1 MTARDQLKD
10 GWTVVLRRQPA
21 RIVDGQAESPLP
33 DHRRHSRLR
42 RPPQAA
48 RPGQYPHIRPDDD
61 RVQVGSG
68 KPRFS
73 VTSAIGPPQVH
84 MPTATIIS
92 AHGGEPPRTGR
103 AAGGPSPSHHQEQR
117 TVIRVRAP
125 GGSTG
130 KSRPRWQDRSAAGSC
145 VLSMHPAPHLLPAP
159 SLTSGCP
166 LSAATGRSNTRPA
179 GRQRLRSRRH
189 PLSWFEFLPAQTGKA
204 SAAPHRPYSRDA

>member
-21 RIVDGQAESPLP
+21 RIVNGHAEGPYPIIAGIVAYEDHLKLHDQANTRISGQ
-33 DHRRHSRLR
+33 
-42 RPPQAA
+42 
-48 RPGQYPHIRPDDD
+48 DDD